1 MGRTRPSAP
10 TMRSYDFNQEI
21 IGFRVWAVHP
31 NTSLPSLQHFI
42 FLQKDPQTTF
52 FSSIQGTFSSTNHTL
67 GPQASLSKFNKIEI
81 TSAIFSNHNALRLEI
96 KYKKKH
102 SKETQVHGG

>member
-1 MGRTRPSAP
+1 
-10 TMRSYDFNQEI
+10 MRSYDFNQDI

-42 FLQKDPQTTF
+42 FLQKNLQTTF
-52 FSSIQGTFSSTNHTL
+52 FSSIQGTFSRTNHMM
-67 GPQASLSKFNKIEI
+67 GPQAGLSKFNKIEI
-81 TSAIFSNHNALRLEI
+81 ISGVFSNHNAMRLEI